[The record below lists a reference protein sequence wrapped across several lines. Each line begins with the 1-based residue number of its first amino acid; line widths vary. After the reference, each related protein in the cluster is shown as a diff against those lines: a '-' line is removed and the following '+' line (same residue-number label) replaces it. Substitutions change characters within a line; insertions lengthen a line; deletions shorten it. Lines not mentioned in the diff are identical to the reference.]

1 MNIHPKHEGI
11 MTQVS
16 LNEKEREL
24 LRLLKQDARQTVSS
38 LAQHLNLSRPTIQNM
53 IAKLEMVAIDRY
65 TVKLKPEF
73 AAGSIRAFVLMNRDP
88 KKSDVITARLK
99 NMPQIT
105 SVYTVTGEYDMII
118 EIETDNFQGLDK
130 LLTDIVVLDGVART
144 HTYMVLS
151 EKYTK

>member
-1 MNIHPKHEGI
+1 MSAA
-11 MTQVS
+11 V

-24 LRLLKQDARQTVSS
+24 LRLLKLDARQTVSS

-53 IAKLEMVAIDRY
+53 IAKLEATAIDRY

-88 KKSDVITARLK
+88 KKSDVITAHLK
-99 NMPQIT
+99 DMPQIT
-105 SVYTVTGEYDMII
+105 SVYTVTGEYDVII